1 MAGGSEVWQLSW
13 ISLLMRQ
20 CLLVHGLQ
28 SHPLQICIISLISSK
43 FHLFGA
49 ELDLQWGSC
58 STGRCGAHSWTI
70 SHPEGLPSGHTMHT
84 YMCSSC
90 FPVPL
95 RHSSQQVSSEKVRP
109 QMSGQ
114 IKRKSIQNTLGQKTF
129 VDCTHSNMH
138 STLLSF
144 PQETKYKITLEW
156 GDDLKC
162 PEFWVYLL
170 IIFTWWGKVV
180 RKFKAIWTF
189 LTEKFH
195 FKHSKIFKNFF

>member
-1 MAGGSEVWQLSW
+1 MSLSLW
-13 ISLLMRQ
+13 TTVTSLANLHNFIDLIKIPSIWGWTGPAVRLMQHR
-20 CLLVHGLQ
+20 
-28 SHPLQICIISLISSK
+28 
-43 FHLFGA
+43 
-49 ELDLQWGSC
+49 EMRC
-58 STGRCGAHSWTI
+58 SQWTI
-70 SHPEGLPSGHTMHT
+70 SHPEGLPSGHAMHT
-84 YMCSSC
+84 YTCSSC

-109 QMSGQ
+109 QMSDQ

-138 STLLSF
+138 STFLSF

-156 GDDLKC
+156 GEDLKC